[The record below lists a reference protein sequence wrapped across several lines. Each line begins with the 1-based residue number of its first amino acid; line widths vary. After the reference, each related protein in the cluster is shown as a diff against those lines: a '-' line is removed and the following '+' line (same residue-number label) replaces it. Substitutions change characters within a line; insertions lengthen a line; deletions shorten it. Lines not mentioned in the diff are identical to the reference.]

1 MIKDIIMTKD
11 QAVIIEFNYGLVED
25 EPFYKLSDKLRV
37 LVDESGLGE
46 YDGHEMAMDNSDGS
60 FYLYGPDAKKL
71 YDVVKET
78 IEKIPFMEGANIT
91 LRFGPP
97 ETGVKEV
104 SFILNLN

>member
-1 MIKDIIMTKD
+1 MATEE
-11 QAVIIEFNYGLVED
+11 AVIIEFNYGLEEI
-25 EPFYKLSDKLRV
+25 EPFYDLSDKLRTIV
-37 LVDESGLGE
+37 EESNLGE

-71 YDVVKET
+71 YEVVKKT
-78 IEKIPFMEGANIT
+78 IEQTSFMKGANIT

-97 ETGVKEV
+97 KPGVKEI

>member
-1 MIKDIIMTKD
+1 MSTRE
-11 QAVIIEFNYGLVED
+11 AVIIEFNYGLEED
-25 EPFYKLSDKLRV
+25 EPFYELSDKLRA

-71 YDVVKET
+71 YDVVKKT
-78 IEKIPFMEGANIT
+78 IEKAAFMEGANVT

-97 ETGVKEV
+97 GTGVKEV